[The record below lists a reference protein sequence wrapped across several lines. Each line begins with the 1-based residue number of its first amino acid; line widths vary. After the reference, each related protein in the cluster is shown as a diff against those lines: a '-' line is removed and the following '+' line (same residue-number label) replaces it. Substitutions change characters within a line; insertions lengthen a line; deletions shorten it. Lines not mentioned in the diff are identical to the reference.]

1 MGLLE
6 ARSLSI
12 CVVKTIDVPIK
23 SVLFE
28 LSALCLFREPSTHI
42 YHLFIIRSCDAGFIA
57 SGEYIMAYLR
67 SVEWNI
73 VMLTHPVIG
82 IPIHNQYI
90 FLLQISVWVLL
101 KAQVGRTE
109 SRGAAWAA
117 SLIVVLW
124 PCFWSHRLRVS
135 PSTRKPEFHYK
146 ALLPIGSSVSEPLS
160 SVWLAL
166 TQWPLSLREAPRIIE
181 TEFRTPQLSVS
192 FR

>member
-6 ARSLSI
+6 TRSLSI

-28 LSALCLFREPSTHI
+28 LSALCLFREPSTGI
-42 YHLFIIRSCDAGFIA
+42 YHLFIIRSCNTRFIA

-90 FLLQISVWVLL
+90 FLLRISVWTLL
-101 KAQVGRTE
+101 KAQVARME
-109 SRGAAWAA
+109 
-117 SLIVVLW
+117 
-124 PCFWSHRLRVS
+124 
-135 PSTRKPEFHYK
+135 KQ
-146 ALLPIGSSVSEPLS
+146 GSWLS
-160 SVWLAL
+160 SVINRGSVTLFLKAQAVCKPVHLQTWI
-166 TQWPLSLREAPRIIE
+166 SLQSPPHWVFPNLCRVFA
-181 TEFRTPQLSVS
+181 
-192 FR
+192 

>member
-1 MGLLE
+1 M
-6 ARSLSI
+6 
-12 CVVKTIDVPIK
+12 KTIDVPIK

-42 YHLFIIRSCDAGFIA
+42 CHLFIIRSRDAGFIA
-57 SGEYIMAYLR
+57 AGEYIMAYLR

-90 FLLQISVWVLL
+90 FLLQISVWALL
-101 KAQVGRTE
+101 KAQVVRRE
-109 SRGAAWAA
+109 SRGGGWAV

-124 PCFWSHRLRVS
+124 PCFWSHGLCVS
-135 PSTRKPEFHYK
+135 PSTCKPEFHYK
-146 ALLPIGSSVSEPLS
+146 ALPVGSSVSDALS
-160 SVWLAL
+160 SVCLAL
-166 TQWPLSLREAPRIIE
+166 TQWPLSLQDYE
-181 TEFRTPQLSVS
+181 TEFRTPQLNVS